1 MRPIAFKGHIMNKI
15 QVLDEIE
22 NIVDSKKNYD
32 ILLSRSQ
39 ANDYE
44 KEMVVNVIGVGHEE
58 SLYATITQWHKYC
71 PPSPQ

>member
-1 MRPIAFKGHIMNKI
+1 MNKI

-22 NIVDSKKNYD
+22 NIVDNNQLYD

-44 KEMVVNVIGVGHEE
+44 KEMVVKVIGAGREE
-58 SLYATITQWHKYC
+58 SLYTTYAQGHKHSSTETKTQD
-71 PPSPQ
+71 

>member
-1 MRPIAFKGHIMNKI
+1 MNQV

-22 NIVDSKKNYD
+22 NIVDNQQQYD

-44 KEMVVNVIGVGHEE
+44 KEMVGKVIGVGREQWQ
-58 SLYATITQWHKYC
+58 ATEAKKDADSTFKKA
-71 PPSPQ
+71 

>member
-1 MRPIAFKGHIMNKI
+1 MNQV

-22 NIVDSKKNYD
+22 NIVDSKKKYD

-44 KEMVVNVIGVGHEE
+44 KDMVVKVIGAGREQ
-58 SLYATITQWHKYC
+58 SLYTTITQGHKHR
-71 PPSPQ
+71 PSTQD

>member
-1 MRPIAFKGHIMNKI
+1 MNKI
-15 QVLDEIE
+15 QVLNEVE

-44 KEMVVNVIGVGHEE
+44 KEMVVKVIGVGREE
-58 SLYATITQWHKYC
+58 SLYATITQGHKYC
-71 PPSPQ
+71 PRTPQ

>member
-1 MRPIAFKGHIMNKI
+1 MNKV

-22 NIVDSKKNYD
+22 NIVDSQQQYD

-44 KEMVVNVIGVGHEE
+44 KEMVVKVIGAGREE
-58 SLYATITQWHKYC
+58 SLYATYAQGHKYS
-71 PPSPQ
+71 PPAENKKAAQ